1 MGIAG
6 GAEVGVDFEEETVDE
21 EIVIALPEE
30 GGMNCFGV
38 GVGGAATAVVVV
50 LEAAGFEGR
59 DFVSDAGSGC
69 CCCGGGLVTI
79 TSSWTGFSIS
89 STCARFLG
97 TIAAGGVVC
106 LLSIM

>member
-6 GAEVGVDFEEETVDE
+6 GTEVGVDFEEETVDE

-30 GGMNCFGV
+30 GGMNCFVV
-38 GVGGAATAVVVV
+38 GVGGAAAVVVVV
-50 LEAAGFEGR
+50 LEVAGFEER
-59 DFVSDAGSGC
+59 DFVSDGGSG
-69 CCCGGGLVTI
+69 CCGGGLVTI

-89 STCARFLG
+89 STWARFLG
-97 TIAAGGVVC
+97 IIAAGGVVC